1 MAQPT
6 QPYKRS
12 LAGSVGAGM
21 KSVFGS
27 EGKRFYTLVHKVSSK
42 YHKAGESQQIIVD
55 QIELGRDPRCQVRF
69 DESFTTVSRRHA
81 AIVKDGENWKL
92 VQLSKVNTTYLN
104 GHKVQNEWY
113 LQNGDEIQLSTNGPK
128 LGFIIPEGKK
138 GTIGSIGLTARLNL
152 FRKQALRPYK
162 NAIWGMAA
170 VLLLVIG
177 IGTWKLTDLNGEL
190 VKKSKDIASLIELNK
205 DNTYIID
212 SLGHELIENNQKIKD
227 YEAKIEKMS
236 KQISYADARVKE
248 AMEKIQS
255 IEGGGQPSESGLEQ
269 CMKDTY
275 FCYCFIEAGE
285 GSDKIVWSSGG
296 TAFLLNNGRLV
307 TAQHVVNPFMA
318 YPQNDESAMLNAV
331 MNQSPEFFMCYFLAV
346 SPKGD
351 KIRYKYPLT
360 KSIFHTGKFSLH
372 TIGTYPYEN
381 MNLPVK
387 MVTECD
393 YRDYAWVQTDKVGS
407 LEFDAPFSKSMPLK
421 THLDILGF
429 PQGVGA
435 EDINNVAPI
444 YSESFVAK
452 AGLDVDGCILLSN
465 SETDHGNSG
474 GPVFAVKNGKYV
486 VVGILSGANRLGSK
500 TDNKNKDGKWKDRV
514 VPISAIL

>member
-1 MAQPT
+1 MSQPT

-21 KSVFGS
+21 KSVFGG

-81 AIVKDGENWKL
+81 AIVKDRDNWKL
-92 VQLSKVNTTYLN
+92 VQLSKVNTTFLN
-104 GHKVQNEWY
+104 GHKVLNEWY

-138 GTIGSIGLTARLNL
+138 GTVGSIGLTARLNL

-170 VLLLVIG
+170 ALLIIVG
-177 IGTWKLTDLNGEL
+177 AGTWLFRDLNDEL
-190 VKKSKDIASLIELNK
+190 VKKGQEIALLMSQNVC
-205 DNTYIID
+205 NSQVID
-212 SLGHELIENNQKIKD
+212 SLASELIANNIKLRD
-227 YEAKIEKMS
+227 YEEKMGKMA
-236 KQISYADARVKE
+236 KQVSSANAKVKE
-248 AMEKIQS
+248 AMEKIQTL
-255 IEGGGQPSESGLEQ
+255 ETGQTVASGLEQ
-269 CMKDTY
+269 CIKDTY
-275 FCYCFIEAGE
+275 FCCCFIEAGE
-285 GSDKIVWSSGG
+285 GSDNVVWSSGG
-296 TAFLLNNGRLV
+296 TAFLLKNGRLV
-307 TAQHVVNPFMA
+307 TAQHVINPFMS
-318 YPQNDESAMLNAV
+318 YPSNDEKAMVNAI
-331 MNQSPEFFMCYFLAV
+331 MSQEPELFMCYFVAV

-351 KIRYKYPLT
+351 KLRYKYPLT
-360 KSIFHTGKFSLH
+360 KPIFHTGDYALQ

-381 MNLPVK
+381 MNLPIK

-393 YRDYAWVQTDKVGS
+393 HRDYAWIKTDKTGS
-407 LEFDAPFSKSMPLK
+407 LDYDAAFSRNMPLK

-435 EDINNVAPI
+435 EDINKVAPV
-444 YSESFVAK
+444 YSESYVAK

-474 GPVFAVKNGKYV
+474 GPVLAMKDGKYV

-500 TDNKNKDGKWKDRV
+500 INNNNTDGKWKDRV
-514 VPISAIL
+514 VPISVIQ

>member
-1 MAQPT
+1 MSQLT

-21 KSVFGS
+21 KSVFGG

-81 AIVKDGENWKL
+81 AIVKDGNNWKL
-92 VQLSKVNTTYLN
+92 VQLSKVNTTFLN
-104 GHKVQNEWY
+104 GHKVLNEWY

-138 GTIGSIGLTARLNL
+138 GTVGSIGLTARLNL

-162 NAIWGMAA
+162 NAIWGMVAA
-170 VLLLVIG
+170 LLVTVG
-177 IGTWKLTDLNGEL
+177 IGTWELVDLNSEL
-190 VKKSKDIASLIELNK
+190 VNKGREIAILIDLNK
-205 DNTYIID
+205 GNAQIID
-212 SLGHELIENNQKIKD
+212 SLAYELIENNRKIKD

-236 KQISYADARVKE
+236 SRISSADARAKE

-255 IEGGGQPSESGLEQ
+255 IEGGQQSTFGLEQ

-275 FCYCFIEAGE
+275 FCYCFIEVDE
-285 GSDKIVWSSGG
+285 GSGNIVWSSGG

-307 TAQHVVNPFMA
+307 TAQHVINPFMS
-318 YPQNDESAMLNAV
+318 YPSNDEEAMVNAI
-331 MNQSPEFFMCYFLAV
+331 MSQEPELFMCYFVAV

-351 KIRYKYPLT
+351 KIRYKYPLA
-360 KSIFHTGKFSLH
+360 KPIFHTGDYALH

-381 MNLPVK
+381 MNLPIK

-393 YRDYAWVQTDKVGS
+393 YRDYAWVKTDKTGS
-407 LEFDAPFSKSMPLK
+407 LEFDFSFSMSMPLK

-435 EDINNVAPI
+435 EDINKVAPI
-444 YSESFVAK
+444 YSESYVAK

-474 GPVFAVKNGKYV
+474 GPVFAMKNGKYV

-500 TDNKNKDGKWKDRV
+500 TNNNNTDGKWKDRV
-514 VPISAIL
+514 VPISVIQ